1 MKLDRIATYLA
12 LSVIWVCACGLFGF
26 NQWSSLGR
34 IAMFAIAG
42 TTLLIAL
49 LALIREEQLHA
60 DLVEMLTVMGL
71 VTAVAMLLAILLRFG
86 D

>member
-1 MKLDRIATYLA
+1 MKFDRIATYLA
-12 LSVIWVCACGLFGF
+12 LSVIWICACVLFGF

-42 TTLLIAL
+42 TILLIAL
-49 LALIREEQLHA
+49 LSLIREEQLHS

-71 VTAVAMLLAILLRFG
+71 VTAVVMLLAILLRFG